1 VSDIRFYLDE
11 NVTNEIAEGLRT
23 LGIDV
28 LTTAEAGNIEAS
40 DTEQL
45 AFALS
50 EKRAVVTKDEDFLV
64 LASQGVEH
72 AGIAYYKQQTRTIKE
87 VLLGLKLL
95 YDKSSQE
102 EMTNLVRFL

>member
-1 VSDIRFYLDE
+1 VSSIRFYLDE

-45 AFALS
+45 AFALA
-50 EKRAVVTKDEDFLV
+50 EKRVIITKDDDFLV
-64 LASQGVEH
+64 LGSKDVEH
-72 AGIAYYKQQTRTIKE
+72 AGIVYYKQQTRSVKE
-87 VLLGLKLL
+87 VLGGLKRL
-95 YDKSSQE
+95 YDNASAE
-102 EMTNLVRFL
+102 EMVNLVRFL